1 MNKIVIK
8 DSFFGSVISKTLR
21 SQNVLTLRSE
31 CIFVK
36 LKISCDRI
44 KLGSY
49 MSDLVTPCLT
59 GRVKDNRTKGD
70 LVKEDY
76 SRWLEPSNAQAVEL
90 PAWDMGGRQFKAAAL

>member
-1 MNKIVIK
+1 
-8 DSFFGSVISKTLR
+8 
-21 SQNVLTLRSE
+21 
-31 CIFVK
+31 
-36 LKISCDRI
+36 
-44 KLGSY
+44 

-90 PAWDMGGRQFKAAAL
+90 PAWDMGGRQFKAAALYCKVPDIILNIYWTS